1 MKKLLSLLLSAL
13 MLFCFAGCSADLTE
27 EDYQII
33 YDVLEDV
40 IEDGGES
47 WDSEESYEDAE
58 DITDISG
65 NGEAMEIPDETE
77 IPEEVIEDIDTGE
90 DIAEDIEE
98 ETTTAAAT
106 TTQETTTTTVTTTTE
121 AATTTTETEAAIDFD
136 GTYTTK
142 DDVALYIHT
151 YGCLP
156 QNFISK
162 KDAQALGWEGGSLE
176 PYAPGM
182 CIGGS
187 YFGNY
192 EGLLPEKKG
201 RKYTECDIDTLGKK
215 SRGAK
220 RIVFSNDGLIYY
232 TDDHYESFELL
243 YGEE

>member
-65 NGEAMEIPDETE
+65 NGEAVEIPDETE

-98 ETTTAAAT
+98 ETTTAAVT

-121 AATTTTETEAAIDFD
+121 ATTAATEAAIDFD
-136 GTYTTK
+136 GTYTKK

>member
-13 MLFCFAGCSADLTE
+13 MLFCFAGCSAELTD
-27 EDYQII
+27 EDYQAI
-33 YDVLEDV
+33 YDVLEDA
-40 IEDGGES
+40 IAEDSDS
-47 WDSEESYEDAE
+47 WDSEEAYDDAA
-58 DITDISG
+58 DITVENPD
-65 NGEAMEIPDETE
+65 GEEVTEEPDESE
-77 IPEEVIEDIDTGE
+77 APEEVIEDIDTGE
-90 DIAEDIEE
+90 DIPEDIEE
-98 ETTTAAAT
+98 ETVAAT
-106 TTQETTTTTVTTTTE
+106 TTVTE
-121 AATTTTETEAAIDFD
+121 AATTTTEEPGPAIDYN
-136 GTYTTK
+136 GTYTSK

-156 QNFISK
+156 QNFITK
-162 KDAQALGWEGGSLE
+162 KEAQALGWEGGSLE

-201 RKYTECDIDTLGKK
+201 REYTECDIDTLGKK